1 MIETARGFVN
11 SWECDENRHMNVQF
25 YLRRFE
31 TASAIF
37 AALAGTGLSDASMV
51 KTRHVRYHRELIE
64 ADCIRT
70 VSGTVTDGPFS
81 GRVLHAIYHT
91 GNGALCA
98 TALDELVSQE
108 IAARLGELSAAD
120 ADITALASP
129 RGLDDGDIEA
139 AGYDAMLASGEAV
152 TSFRHVL
159 GPADCDRDGNILSST
174 FISCFTDG
182 APHAW
187 DLTGLTS
194 TWLQGQNFGRVAV
207 ELKLQRCA
215 EACPGDILELV
226 SWAGDIQEK
235 TFRISHVVR
244 NMVTREVLAL
254 GQVRNVVLDLE
265 TRRVVKLPGFVHGAT

>member
-31 TASAIF
+31 TASAIL
-37 AALAGTGLSDASMV
+37 AALAGTGLSDAALV
-51 KTRHVRYHRELIE
+51 KSRHVRYHRELLE
-64 ADCIRT
+64 ADCVRT
-70 VSGTVTDGPFS
+70 VSGTVTEGRYA

-98 TALDELVSQE
+98 TALDELVSPDVS
-108 IAARLGELSAAD
+108 ARLGELSSAD
-120 ADITALASP
+120 PDLTALASP
-129 RGLDDGDIEA
+129 RGLGDDAIEA
-139 AGYDAMLASGEAV
+139 PNYNAMLASGDAII
-152 TSFRHVL
+152 SFRHVL

-187 DLTGLTS
+187 DLTGLTGA
-194 TWLQGQNFGRVAV
+194 WLQGQNFGRVAV

-215 EACPGDILELV
+215 EACPGDILEMV
-226 SWAGDIQEK
+226 SWAGDIHEK
-235 TFRISHVVR
+235 NFRISHVVR
-244 NMVTREVLAL
+244 NMVTGEVLAL

-265 TRRVVKLPGFVHGAT
+265 TRRVVKLPGFVHGAA